1 MSKPVGFDQ
10 KILLHQLD
18 YTATEARRTERK
30 EMYEKLDEFLLAD
43 IKGQKS
49 RKNAITM
56 LMKIWFLVEEGHS
69 HLQKSAFDLLL
80 DLKKE
85 ERLIFHYSMTILAYP
100 FVKDLVL
107 EMGKLFKLQDEVSS
121 QQVGR
126 LMKSLYG
133 DRRRVEVAT
142 SAVLMSLKSWGVIT
156 PGENKQSYKIAKNYS
171 VQSSYLKIW
180 LAEAIIRC
188 SEGTS
193 LSLDVINS
201 HPIFFPF
208 DYKIT
213 STDLKND
220 TFEINRQ
227 GLDMIMVEVV

>member
-18 YTATEARRTERK
+18 YTANEARRTERK

-56 LMKIWFLVEEGHS
+56 LMKIWFLVNDEHN
-69 HLQKSAFDLLL
+69 HLQKKAFDLYV
-80 DLKKE
+80 DSKKE
-85 ERLIFHYSMTILAYP
+85 ERLIFHYSMTVLAYP
-100 FVKDLVL
+100 FVKDLVQ
-107 EMGKLFKLQDEVSS
+107 EMGKLFKLQDEVPA
-121 QQVGR
+121 QQIGR
-126 LMKSLYG
+126 LMKNLYG

-156 PGENKQSYKIAKNYS
+156 PGETKKSYKLTGKQS
-171 VQSSYLKIW
+171 VQSPNLKQW

-193 LSLDVINS
+193 LTLDVLNS

-208 DYKIT
+208 EYKIS
-213 STDLKND
+213 STDLNAD
-220 TFEINRQ
+220 NFEVNRQ

>member
-18 YTATEARRTERK
+18 YTANEARRTERK
-30 EMYEKLDEFLLAD
+30 DMYEKLDEFLLND

-56 LMKIWFLVEEGHS
+56 LMKIWFLVEDEHD
-69 HLQKSAFDLLL
+69 HLQKEAFNLFL

-85 ERLIFHYSMTILAYP
+85 ERLILHYSMTVLAYP
-100 FVKDLVL
+100 FVKDLVQ
-107 EMGKLFKLQDEVSS
+107 EMGKLFKLQDEVPS
-121 QQVGR
+121 QQIGR
-126 LMKSLYG
+126 LMKNLYG

-142 SAVLMSLKSWGVIT
+142 SAVLMSLKSWEIIAL
-156 PGENKQSYKIAKNYS
+156 GETKKSYKIAGKYS
-171 VQSSYLKIW
+171 IQSSNLKQW

-193 LSLDVINS
+193 LTLDVLNS

-208 DYKIT
+208 DYKI
-213 STDLKND
+213 SSSDLNND
-220 TFEINRQ
+220 SFEVNRQ